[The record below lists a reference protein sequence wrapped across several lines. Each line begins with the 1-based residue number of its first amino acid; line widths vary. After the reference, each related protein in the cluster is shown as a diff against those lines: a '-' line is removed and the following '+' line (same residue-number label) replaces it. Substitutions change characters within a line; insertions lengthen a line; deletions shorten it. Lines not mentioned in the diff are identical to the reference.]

1 MELSDQVSSS
11 QDLVEIDKES
21 TVLSSGMILVV
32 EVPQYRNTKRSKLI
46 EHLVLT
52 MDTRV
57 FSHGLQYHS

>member
-1 MELSDQVSSS
+1 MELGDQASPS
-11 QDLVEIDKES
+11 QACVEIDKES

-46 EHLVLT
+46 EHLALT

-57 FSHGLQYHS
+57 FGRE